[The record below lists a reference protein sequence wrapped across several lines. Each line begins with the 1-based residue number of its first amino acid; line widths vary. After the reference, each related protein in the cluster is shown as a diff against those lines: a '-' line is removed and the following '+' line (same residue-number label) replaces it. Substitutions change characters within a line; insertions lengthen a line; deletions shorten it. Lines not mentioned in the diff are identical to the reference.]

1 MKKYKKDIAIS
12 HPLGWLLSK
21 KQKITSVGKDV
32 EKRDP
37 LVNVGGNVDW
47 CSHYV
52 EQYGGSSKNYNN
64 YHMIQQFNFWV
75 FFQRQQKH

>member
-32 EKRDP
+32 ENLEP
-37 LVNVGGNVDW
+37 LCPFGRNVKWPAAIEN
-47 CSHYV
+47 STELH
-52 EQYGGSSKNYNN
+52 QKIKNTTT
-64 YHMIQQFNFWV
+64 I
-75 FFQRQQKH
+75 